1 MIRFDVAYYD
11 DTHKKDLATLPC
23 RDRLQ
28 AVVDKGLEVV
38 GNEFCA
44 YSMFR
49 EQKDLPG
56 WRTFDEM
63 RKLLPRR
70 IQAFRDYFSFAHETV
85 TSRFST
91 RGQLDNTQIE
101 AAGVGAA
108 LTLASNIYG
117 LTEAD
122 WQRIP
127 EEEVKTLDHRIAS
140 AGDHFVEVEAKGTV
154 TDEFVR
160 KTVVSAKKT
169 DIAEKKAAQRLEGND
184 HTMIGVI
191 TAFPTQPGQL
201 ALCRIMDP
209 PSQVKD
215 DDPRRHKILA
225 RLYFYWRELSFLT
238 RSHLVIAL
246 RNRWQDLAA
255 IRDIAALDGFPLL
268 GGNGKRL
275 GIPSS
280 LEMSKSLAGPHIA
293 FGEAIPME
301 GPELYFYG
309 FAFDVL
315 QQLLDQQHDSIAEFK
330 SGAPTQLTQKTR
342 VTIRLRKADA
352 RRYDVDWQKTSDPNR
367 LQTTVTAKLYAN
379 SAGRVVGRLSL
390 PGEATSD
397 PP

>member
-1 MIRFDVAYYD
+1 MIRFKVAYYD
-11 DTHKKDLATLPC
+11 DTHKENLASLPC
-23 RDRLQ
+23 HDRLQ
-28 AVVDKGLEVV
+28 TVVDHGLEVV
-38 GNEFCA
+38 GNEFCV

-49 EQKDLPG
+49 EQKNLPG
-56 WRTFDEM
+56 WRTFKEM

-70 IQAFRDYFSFAHETV
+70 IQAFRDYFSFSHGTV

-91 RGQLDNTQIE
+91 CEQLDNTQTE

-122 WQRIP
+122 WQPIP
-127 EEEVKTLDHRIAS
+127 REGIGTLDHRIAS
-140 AGDHFVEVEAKGTV
+140 TGDHFVEVEAKGTV
-154 TDEFVR
+154 TDELT
-160 KTVVSAKKT
+160 KSAVSSQKSKI
-169 DIAEKKAAQRLEGND
+169 DKKKADQQSQGNPN
-184 HTMIGVI
+184 TLIGVI

-215 DDPRRHKILA
+215 YDPWRHKILA

-255 IRDIAALDGFPLL
+255 IRDIAELDGSPLL

-275 GIPSS
+275 SIPSS

-293 FGEAIPME
+293 FGEAIPLN

-315 QQLLDQQHDSIAEFK
+315 QPLLDQQHGSIESFK
-330 SGAPTQLTQKTR
+330 SLAPTRLGQETR
-342 VTIRLRKADA
+342 VTVRLRKADA
-352 RRYDVDWQKTSDPNR
+352 RQYDVDWQKTSDPNR
-367 LQTTVTAKLYAN
+367 LQTTLTAKLYAN

-390 PGEATSD
+390 
-397 PP
+397 